1 VGYAPHHD
9 GDCYMMW
16 DPHTQRIH
24 ESRDITWLKRMFY
37 QKLRP
42 TDLAV
47 DPEVIEF
54 ETNPGAGAREGV
66 DNLEEAGDDD
76 DAAEQVDD
84 DDGAGAATL
93 RDAVT
98 RSGRIVNPPA
108 CPTH

>member
-1 VGYAPHHD
+1 
-9 GDCYMMW
+9 
-16 DPHTQRIH
+16 
-24 ESRDITWLKRMFY
+24 LKRMFY

-66 DNLEEAGDDD
+66 DNSEEAG
-76 DAAEQVDD
+76 D

-108 CPTH
+108 RG